1 MYYFENRRFMMGAI
15 NEIEA
20 LTYANRFNIV
30 SEDYRDISIKTLP
43 FSVRVIN
50 SFLRNGIHTL
60 ELLLNSTP
68 YDLMRLKGFG
78 KTCLDEVDNYC
89 SCLGDTSIP
98 VKKERDLG
106 QTNQIPII
114 KSHKSDI
121 SLGDFSFVEN
131 ETLSQNEVDVI
142 EKYKEAFYILGPELA
157 FNCVTE
163 PQKIIELIN
172 MFTDYQH
179 KTKRHVEVWK
189 MAYNLPRFRLSNKAS
204 AYIRAFTVKEDE
216 RNLLYGM
223 CPSENSNIYD
233 MLHYVD
239 LDDNTL
245 YLTLKNFLKWCTF
258 DLLLEVDTLFNEL
271 YTKDTYSTV
280 IKMRAER
287 KTLEEIGSYLGV
299 TRERV
304 RQIESKIK
312 RKFSFFHG
320 KNRIISKI
328 SADRNGDTI
337 ITSVEIAEYC
347 GSKHEDLIY
356 LLQAS
361 ESPNYTYDRQLD
373 IFILGSDSLKERIN
387 NYMEG
392 LPDIIKVNGLKEIL
406 DIAEESGIPAE
417 MLERAIVDSYR
428 CTGEVYHR
436 CRLSLATIY
445 ERVLD
450 KYYPDGFKAYDAE
463 EIENFRQIISEEY
476 GDVGLPEHDR
486 ALTARVASICILC
499 GRGIYRLKNKS
510 FISKSLAD
518 KIYRYINGSESTI
531 FLTNSLFAIFE
542 KDLIAEGIDN
552 KYFLQGVLRELF
564 GDKFFFKRDY
574 ITKDFNVTSFYSEVV
589 SFIKKSDFP
598 VSKQEIQKAFPG
610 ITEIVINFS
619 VDDPNILN
627 YFGEYLHASKLR
639 INPEEKIYLHKTLKK
654 LVADGNIHHSRD
666 IYDIISREN
675 PEVLTRNA
683 ALYPFSA
690 YSILEFL
697 FRDEFQFMRPYVAK
711 NGTEISRTAERL
723 HDFIYTKDEITVSQI
738 GDFARD
744 NHFQIQSLL
753 EYVNSCNDEY
763 LLVNDNL
770 LMRIDLTGVNEVIAE
785 EVDNVI
791 ADEICETEIISNLDI
806 WQKLPNIRIPWT
818 DWLIYSIVTKWGKRN
833 VAGTSSNQFRLS
845 VPIVAP
851 VDNFD
856 ADKFAGVEK
865 SQSSNYFEADNLD
878 NIDALLE
885 DIIDDSFLQ
894 DFSF

>member
-1 MYYFENRRFMMGAI
+1 MLTDNKQNG
-15 NEIEA
+15 
-20 LTYANRFNIV
+20 LTYAKKYNIL
-30 SEDYRDISIKTLP
+30 SEDYLDIPVTTLP
-43 FSVRVIN
+43 LSARVIN
-50 SFLRNGIHTL
+50 LCMRNKLRTIDV
-60 ELLLNSTP
+60 LLNTSIET
-68 YDLMRLKGFG
+68 LANIKGFG
-78 KTCLDEVDNYC
+78 KNCIVELDNYFSTIGEKAIIRYVNGQEENQLLVSLLKNHC
-89 SCLGDTSIP
+89 EDIMSGDY
-98 VKKERDLG
+98 
-106 QTNQIPII
+106 
-114 KSHKSDI
+114 
-121 SLGDFSFVEN
+121 SFVDYDNLSEN
-131 ETLSQNEVDVI
+131 GKQIID
-142 EKYKEAFYILGPELA
+142 KYKEAAEILGLELVSECLKNPNYISCICSA
-157 FNCVTE
+157 FSDFQNKYKRYNEIWNLVYTI
-163 PQKIIELIN
+163 PQYRLELKAVSYIN
-172 MFTDYQH
+172 AYTSSDE
-179 KTKRHVEVWK
+179 KR
-189 MAYNLPRFRLSNKAS
+189 
-204 AYIRAFTVKEDE
+204 
-216 RNLLYGM
+216 
-223 CPSENSNIYD
+223 
-233 MLHYVD
+233 
-239 LDDNTL
+239 NTL
-245 YLTLKNFLKWCTF
+245 YDMCKSKDCTLREMINGIDYSDDPKLLVAKRFLQWCSF
-258 DLLLEVDTLFNEL
+258 DLVAEINQLFEDL
-271 YTKDTYSTV
+271 YSKDSYSTV
-280 IKMRAER
+280 IKMRAQ
-287 KTLEEIGSYLGV
+287 KVTLEEIGSLLGV

-312 RKFSFFHG
+312 RKFNYYHG
-320 KNRIISKI
+320 RNRIISKI

-337 ITSVEIAEYC
+337 ITPVEIAEYC

-387 NYMEG
+387 NYVEG
-392 LPDIIKVNGLKEIL
+392 LPDIIKVNALKEVL

-417 MLERAIVDSYR
+417 MLEKAIIDSYR

-450 KYYPDGFKAYDAE
+450 KYYPDGFKAYDTE
-463 EIENFRQIISEEY
+463 EIEKFRLIISDEY
-476 GDVGLPEHDR
+476 GDVGLPEHNR

-552 KYFLQGVLRELF
+552 KYFLQGVLRELY

-598 VSKQEIQKAFPG
+598 VAKQEIQKAFPG

-619 VDDPNILN
+619 VDDPNVLN

-639 INPEEKIYLHKTLKK
+639 INPEEKIYLQKTLKK
-654 LVADGNIHHSRD
+654 LVVDGNIHHSRD
-666 IYDIISREN
+666 IYDIVSREN
-675 PEVLTRNA
+675 PEILTRNA

-690 YSILEFL
+690 YSILEYL
-697 FRDEFQFMRPYVAK
+697 FRDEFQFMRPYIAK

-723 HDFIYTKDEITVSQI
+723 HDFIYTKDEIAVSQI
-738 GDFARD
+738 GEFARD
-744 NHFQIQSLL
+744 THFQIQSLL

-763 LLVNDNL
+763 LLVNDDL
-770 LMRIDLTGVNEVIAE
+770 LMKINLTGVNEVVAE
-785 EVDNVI
+785 EVDNII
-791 ADEICETEIISNLDI
+791 ADEICETEIIGNLNI
-806 WQKLPNIRIPWT
+806 WQKLPHIKIPWT
-818 DWLIYSIVTKWGKRN
+818 DWLIYSVITKWGKRT

-845 VPIVAP
+845 VPVVAP
-851 VDNFD
+851 IDKFD

>member
-1 MYYFENRRFMMGAI
+1 MLTDNKQNG
-15 NEIEA
+15 
-20 LTYANRFNIV
+20 LTYAEKFNIP
-30 SEDYRDISIKTLP
+30 SDDYSDISVTALP
-43 FSVRVIN
+43 LSTRVIN
-50 SFLRNGIHTL
+50 ICMRNKIRTVE
-60 ELLLNSTP
+60 ELLNTSF
-68 YDLMRLKGFG
+68 DVFVNLKGFG
-78 KTCLDEVDNYC
+78 KNCIIELDNYF
-89 SCLGDTSIP
+89 STIGEKPLLTYTNGQAESQII
-98 VKKERDLG
+98 VSLLKKHSDE
-106 QTNQIPII
+106 II
-114 KSHKSDI
+114 V
-121 SLGDFSFVEN
+121 GDFSFIDYDK
-131 ETLSQNEVDVI
+131 LSESGKLVI
-142 EKYKEAFYILGPELA
+142 DKYKES
-157 FNCVTE
+157 
-163 PQKIIELIN
+163 
-172 MFTDYQH
+172 
-179 KTKRHVEVWK
+179 VEVLGLELVSECLK
-189 MAYNLPRFRLSNKAS
+189 NPNYI
-204 AYIRAFTVKEDE
+204 AYISYAFSDFQNKYKRYNEIWNLTYDIPSYRLDFNVFSYINAYTSNDE
-216 RNLLYGM
+216 KRNAL
-223 CPSENSNIYD
+223 YD
-233 MLHYVD
+233 MCKSEKCTLREMINGIDYS
-239 LDDNTL
+239 DDSKL
-245 YLTLKNFLKWCTF
+245 LAVKRFLKWCSF
-258 DLLLEVDTLFNEL
+258 DLVTEISQLFEDL
-271 YTKDTYSTV
+271 YSKETYGTV
-280 IKMRAER
+280 IKMRAQ
-287 KTLEEIGSYLGV
+287 KVTLEEIGSCLGV

-312 RKFSFFHG
+312 RKFNYYHG
-320 KNRIISKI
+320 RNRIISKI

-337 ITSVEIAEYC
+337 ITPVEIAEYC

-406 DIAEESGIPAE
+406 DIAEESGIPSE

-450 KYYPDGFKAYDAE
+450 KYYPDGFKAYDTE
-463 EIENFRQIISEEY
+463 EIEKFRQIISEEY

-542 KDLIAEGIDN
+542 KELLAEGIDN

-589 SFIKKSDFP
+589 AFIKKSDFP

-619 VDDPNILN
+619 VDDPNVLN
-627 YFGEYLHASKLR
+627 YFGEYLHATKLR

-697 FRDEFQFMRPYVAK
+697 FRDEFQFMRPYIAK

-744 NHFQIQSLL
+744 NHFQMQSLL

-763 LLVNDNL
+763 LLVNDDL
-770 LMRIDLTGVNEVIAE
+770 LMRIGLTGVDEMIAE
-785 EVDNVI
+785 QVDNII
-791 ADEICETEIISNLDI
+791 ANEISETEIISDLNI
-806 WQKLPNIRIPWT
+806 WQNLPSIKIPWN
-818 DWLIYSIVTKWGKRN
+818 DWLIYSIITKWGKRT

-851 VDNFD
+851 VDKFD

-865 SQSSNYFEADNLD
+865 SPSSNYFEADNLD

>member
-1 MYYFENRRFMMGAI
+1 MMGAI
-15 NEIEA
+15 NEVDA
-20 LTYANRFNIV
+20 STYADKFNIV

-60 ELLLNSTP
+60 DILLNSTP
-68 YDLMRLKGFG
+68 EDLMRIKGFG
-78 KTCLDEVDNYC
+78 KTCLDEVDGYC
-89 SCLGDTSIP
+89 SSLSDI
-98 VKKERDLG
+98 DLSEKSETYIEK
-106 QTNQIPII
+106 TNLLPII
-114 KSHKSDI
+114 KSHKNDI
-121 SLGDFSFVEN
+121 SLGDFSFVEEEKLSEN
-131 ETLSQNEVDVI
+131 ELLVVK
-142 EKYKEAFYILGPELA
+142 KYEEAFAILGPELA
-157 FNCVTE
+157 FDCVTE
-163 PQKIIELIN
+163 PQKIFDLIN
-172 MFTDYQH
+172 MFSEYQN
-179 KTKRHVEVWK
+179 KMKRHNEVWQ
-189 MAYNLPRFRLSNKAS
+189 MAYNLPKFRLSNKAS
-204 AYIRAFTVKEDE
+204 AYIRAFTVSEDE
-216 RNLLYGM
+216 RKLLYGM
-223 CPSENSNIYD
+223 CPSENSSIYD
-233 MLHYVD
+233 MLHYVN

-245 YLTLKNFLKWCTF
+245 YLTLRHFLKWCKF
-258 DLLLEVDTLFNEL
+258 DLLSEVDSLFNEL

-280 IKMRAER
+280 IKMRAKR
-287 KTLEEIGSYLGV
+287 KTLEEIGSHLGV

-312 RKFSFFHG
+312 RKFNFFHG

-337 ITSVEIAEYC
+337 ITPVEIAEYC

-387 NYMEG
+387 NYIEG

-406 DIAEESGIPAE
+406 DIAEESGIPSE

-450 KYYPDGFKAYDAE
+450 KYYPDGFKAYDTE
-463 EIENFRQIISEEY
+463 EIEKFRQIISEEY

-542 KDLIAEGIDN
+542 KELLAEGIDN

-589 SFIKKSDFP
+589 AFIKKSDFP

-619 VDDPNILN
+619 VDDPNVLN
-627 YFGEYLHASKLR
+627 YFGEYLHATKLR

-666 IYDIISREN
+666 VYDIISREN

-697 FRDEFQFMRPYVAK
+697 FRDEFQFMRPYIAK

-763 LLVNDNL
+763 LLVNDDL
-770 LMRIDLTGVNEVIAE
+770 LMRICLTGVDEMIAE
-785 EVDNVI
+785 QVDNII
-791 ADEICETEIISNLDI
+791 ANEISETEIISDLNI
-806 WQKLPNIRIPWT
+806 WQNLPSIKIPWN
-818 DWLIYSIVTKWGKRN
+818 DWLIYSIITKWGKRT

-851 VDNFD
+851 VDKFD

-865 SQSSNYFEADNLD
+865 SPSSNYFEADNLD

>member
-1 MYYFENRRFMMGAI
+1 MLTCNKL
-15 NEIEA
+15 NE
-20 LTYANRFNIV
+20 LTYAQKYNILV
-30 SEDYRDISIKTLP
+30 DDYLELP
-43 FSVRVIN
+43 VTALPLSARVIN
-50 SFLRNGIHTL
+50 LCMRNNICTVA
-60 ELLLNSTP
+60 LLLNTTSDT
-68 YDLMRLKGFG
+68 LMSIRGFG
-78 KTCLDEVDNYC
+78 KNCIVEVDNYFATINNETFLFPE
-89 SCLGDTSIP
+89 SC
-98 VKKERDLG
+98 
-106 QTNQIPII
+106 QTENNQIYSLL
-114 KSHKSDI
+114 KKHKDNI
-121 SLGDFSFVEN
+121 VLGDFSFIDYN
-131 ETLSQNEVDVI
+131 NLSKSAKMIID
-142 EKYKEAFYILGPELA
+142 KHKEAFDILDSELA
-157 FNCVTE
+157 IECFNNPNYIACISSAFSDFQNKYKRFNE
-163 PQKIIELIN
+163 IWNLIN
-172 MFTDYQH
+172 DIPKYRLELKAFGFIN
-179 KTKRHVEVWK
+179 
-189 MAYNLPRFRLSNKAS
+189 AYTSNDKN
-204 AYIRAFTVKEDE
+204 
-216 RNLLYGM
+216 RNILYNI
-223 CPSENSNIYD
+223 CNSKN
-233 MLHYVD
+233 
-239 LDDNTL
+239 NTL
-245 YLTLKNFLKWCTF
+245 KEMANNIDYSEDNEYLLVKRFLEWCSF
-258 DLLLEVDTLFNEL
+258 DLNSEINQLFDDL
-271 YTKDTYSTV
+271 YSKDSYGTV
-280 IKMRAER
+280 IKMRAQ
-287 KTLEEIGSYLGV
+287 KVTLEEIGSLLGV

-312 RKFSFFHG
+312 RKFNYYHG
-320 KNRIISKI
+320 RNRIISKI

-337 ITSVEIAEYC
+337 ITPVEIAEYC

-373 IFILGSDSLKERIN
+373 VFILGSDSLKERIN
-387 NYMEG
+387 NYIEG
-392 LPDIIKVNGLKEIL
+392 LPDIIKVKGLKEIL
-406 DIAEESGIPAE
+406 DIAEESGIPSE

-450 KYYPDGFKAYDAE
+450 KYYPDGFKAYDTE
-463 EIENFRQIISEEY
+463 EIEKFRQIISDEY
-476 GDVGLPEHDR
+476 GEVGLPEHDR

-518 KIYRYINGSESTI
+518 RIYRYINSSDSTI

-610 ITEIVINFS
+610 ITEILINFS
-619 VDDPNILN
+619 VDDPNVLN

-639 INPEEKIYLHKTLKK
+639 INLEEKIYLQKTLKK

-666 IYDIISREN
+666 VYDIISREN
-675 PEVLTRNA
+675 PEILTRNA

-697 FRDEFQFMRPYVAK
+697 FRDEFQFMRPYIAK

-738 GDFARD
+738 GEFARD

-763 LLVNDNL
+763 LLVNDDL
-770 LMRIDLTGVNEVIAE
+770 LMRIDLTGVDEMIAEQVDNIIANEISETEVIS
-785 EVDNVI
+785 DLN
-791 ADEICETEIISNLDI
+791 I
-806 WQKLPNIRIPWT
+806 WQNLPSIKIPWT
-818 DWLIYSIVTKWGKRN
+818 DWLIYSIITKWGKRT

-894 DFSF
+894 DFSL

>member
-1 MYYFENRRFMMGAI
+1 MLTDNKQ
-15 NEIEA
+15 NA
-20 LTYANRFNIV
+20 LTYAEKYNI
-30 SEDYRDISIKTLP
+30 SPEDYSDIPVTTLP
-43 FSVRVIN
+43 LSARVIN
-50 SFLRNGIHTL
+50 LCMRNKLRTID
-60 ELLLNSTP
+60 LLLNTSNET
-68 YDLMRLKGFG
+68 LSNIKGFG
-78 KTCLDEVDNYC
+78 KNCIVELDNYFSTIGEKPLFIYANGQDENHVIVSLLKNHC
-89 SCLGDTSIP
+89 D
-98 VKKERDLG
+98 DL
-106 QTNQIPII
+106 IA
-114 KSHKSDI
+114 D
-121 SLGDFSFVEN
+121 DFSFVDYDNLSEN
-131 ETLSQNEVDVI
+131 GKRIID
-142 EKYKEAFYILGPELA
+142 KYKEAAKTLGS
-157 FNCVTE
+157 
-163 PQKIIELIN
+163 ELIYECLKN
-172 MFTDYQH
+172 PDYI
-179 KTKRHVEVWK
+179 
-189 MAYNLPRFRLSNKAS
+189 
-204 AYIRAFTVKEDE
+204 AYISSALSDFQIKYKRYNEIWNLVYGIPAYRLEFNAVNYINAYTSSDE
-216 RNLLYGM
+216 KRIALYNM
-223 CPSENSNIYD
+223 CASKD
-233 MLHYVD
+233 C
-239 LDDNTL
+239 
-245 YLTLKNFLKWCTF
+245 TLKEMINSLDYSDDSKLLVAKRFLKWCSF
-258 DLLLEVDTLFNEL
+258 DLVAEINQLFEEL
-271 YTKDTYSTV
+271 YSKDSYGTV
-280 IKMRAER
+280 IKMRAQ
-287 KTLEEIGSYLGV
+287 KVTLEEIGSLLGV

-312 RKFSFFHG
+312 RKFNYFHG
-320 KNRIISKI
+320 RNRIISKI

-337 ITSVEIAEYC
+337 ITPVEIAEYC

-406 DIAEESGIPAE
+406 DIAEESGIPSE
-417 MLERAIVDSYR
+417 MLERAIIDSYR

-445 ERVLD
+445 ERVLE
-450 KYYPDGFKAYDAE
+450 KHFPDGFKAYDTE
-463 EIENFRQIISEEY
+463 EIEKFRKIISEEY

-518 KIYRYINGSESTI
+518 KIYRYITGSESTI

-542 KDLIAEGIDN
+542 KDLLAEGIDN

-619 VDDPNILN
+619 VDDPNVLN

-639 INPEEKIYLHKTLKK
+639 INPEEKIYLQKNLKK
-654 LVADGNIHHSRD
+654 LLADGNIHHSRD
-666 IYDIISREN
+666 IYDIISSEN

-697 FRDEFQFMRPYVAK
+697 FRDEFQFMRPYIAK

-723 HDFIYTKDEITVSQI
+723 HDYIYTKDEITVSQI
-738 GDFARD
+738 GEFARD

-753 EYVNSCNDEY
+753 EYANSCNDEY
-763 LLVNDNL
+763 LLVNDDL
-770 LMRIDLTGVNEVIAE
+770 LMRINLTSVNEVVAE
-785 EVDNVI
+785 EVDNII
-791 ADEICETEIISNLDI
+791 ANEICETEIIGNLNI

-818 DWLIYSIVTKWGKRN
+818 DWLVYSIITKWGKRT

-856 ADKFAGVEK
+856 ANKFAGVEK
-865 SQSSNYFEADNLD
+865 LQVSHYFEADNLD

>member
-1 MYYFENRRFMMGAI
+1 MLTDNKQ
-15 NEIEA
+15 NV
-20 LTYANRFNIV
+20 LTYAEKFNIP
-30 SEDYRDISIKTLP
+30 SEDYTDIPVTSLP
-43 FSVRVIN
+43 LSTRVIN
-50 SFLRNGIHTL
+50 VCMRNKIQTA
-60 ELLLNSTP
+60 EALLNTNFEV
-68 YDLMRLKGFG
+68 LVNLKGFG
-78 KTCLDEVDNYC
+78 KNCIVELDNYF
-89 SCLGDTSIP
+89 STIGDKPLFAYTNGQAENQLIVSLL
-98 VKKERDLG
+98 KKHCDE
-106 QTNQIPII
+106 I
-114 KSHKSDI
+114 KA
-121 SLGDFSFVEN
+121 GDFSFIDYDKLSEN
-131 ETLSQNEVDVI
+131 GKRIID
-142 EKYKEAFYILGPELA
+142 KYKESAEVLGLEL
-157 FNCVTE
+157 V
-163 PQKIIELIN
+163 
-172 MFTDYQH
+172 
-179 KTKRHVEVWK
+179 
-189 MAYNLPRFRLSNKAS
+189 
-204 AYIRAFTVKEDE
+204 
-216 RNLLYGM
+216 
-223 CPSENSNIYD
+223 SEC
-233 MLHYVD
+233 
-239 LDDNTL
+239 
-245 YLTLKNFLKWCTF
+245 LKNPNYIACISYALSDFQNKYKRYNEIWKLTYDIPSYRLDFNAFSYINAYTSSDEKRKALYDICKSKECTLREMINGIDYSDDSELLVVKRFLKWCSF
-258 DLLLEVDTLFNEL
+258 DLVAEINQLFEDL
-271 YTKDTYSTV
+271 YSKDSYGTV
-280 IKMRAER
+280 IKMRAQ
-287 KTLEEIGSYLGV
+287 KVTLEEIGSLLGV

-312 RKFSFFHG
+312 RKFNYYHG
-320 KNRIISKI
+320 RNRIISKI

-337 ITSVEIAEYC
+337 ITPIEIAEYC

-406 DIAEESGIPAE
+406 DIAEESGIPSE

-463 EIENFRQIISEEY
+463 EIEKFRQIISEEY

-770 LMRIDLTGVNEVIAE
+770 LMRIDLTGVNEFIAE
-785 EVDNVI
+785 KVDNVI

>member
-1 MYYFENRRFMMGAI
+1 MEKNM
-15 NEIEA
+15 
-20 LTYANRFNIV
+20 LTDNKQNGLTFAEKYNIP
-30 SEDYRDISIKTLP
+30 SEDYSDIPVTTLP
-43 FSVRVIN
+43 LSTRVIN
-50 SFLRNGIHTL
+50 VCMRNKIQTV
-60 ELLLNSTP
+60 EALLNVNF
-68 YDLMRLKGFG
+68 DILMNLKGFG
-78 KTCLDEVDNYC
+78 KNCVVELDNYFL
-89 SCLGDTSIP
+89 SIGDRP
-98 VKKERDLG
+98 LFAYANGNAEKQVL
-106 QTNQIPII
+106 
-114 KSHKSDI
+114 I
-121 SLGDFSFVEN
+121 SLLKNHRDDIAIGDFSFVSYDC
-131 ETLSQNEVDVI
+131 LSEHGKQIID
-142 EKYKEAFYILGPELA
+142 KYKEAAEILGCELVSECLENPNYIAYISSA
-157 FNCVTE
+157 FSEFQNR
-163 PQKIIELIN
+163 
-172 MFTDYQH
+172 Y
-179 KTKRHVEVWK
+179 KRHNEIWK
-189 MAYNLPRFRLSNKAS
+189 LAYNIPQYRLELKADGYIKAYTSNDEKRNILFDICKSKDCTLREMLNNIDYADDAELLS
-204 AYIRAFTVKEDE
+204 AK
-216 RNLLYGM
+216 
-223 CPSENSNIYD
+223 C
-233 MLHYVD
+233 
-239 LDDNTL
+239 
-245 YLTLKNFLKWCTF
+245 FLKWCSF
-258 DLLLEVDTLFNEL
+258 DLISEINQLFEDL
-271 YTKDTYSTV
+271 YSKDSYSTV
-280 IKMRAER
+280 IKMRAQ
-287 KTLEEIGSYLGV
+287 KVTLEETGTLLGV

-312 RKFSFFHG
+312 RKFNYYHSR
-320 KNRIISKI
+320 NRIISKI

-337 ITSVEIAEYC
+337 ITPEEIAEYC

-356 LLQAS
+356 LLQSS

-417 MLERAIVDSYR
+417 MLEKSIIDSYR

-450 KYYPDGFKAYDAE
+450 KYYPDGFKAYETD
-463 EIENFRQIISEEY
+463 EINKFRQIIADEY

-518 KIYRYINGSESTI
+518 KIYKYINGSDSTI

-542 KDLIAEGIDN
+542 EDLIAEGIDN

-589 SFIKKSDFP
+589 SFIKKSEFP
-598 VSKQEIQKAFPG
+598 VSKQEIQKSFPG

-639 INPEEKIYLHKTLKK
+639 ITPEEKTYLHQSLRR

-666 IYDIISREN
+666 IYDIVSREN
-675 PEVLTRNA
+675 PEILTRNA

-690 YSILEFL
+690 YSILEYL
-697 FRDEFQFMRPYVAK
+697 FRDEFQFMRPYIAK

-723 HDFIYTKDEITVSQI
+723 HDFIYTKDEIAVSQI

-744 NHFQIQSLL
+744 THFQIQSLL
-753 EYVNSCNDEY
+753 EYVNGCNDEY
-763 LLVNDNL
+763 LLVNDDL
-770 LMRIDLTGVNEVIAE
+770 LIKINLTGINEVIAE
-785 EVDNVI
+785 EVDNII
-791 ADEICETEIISNLDI
+791 ADEICETEIIANLNI
-806 WQKLPNIRIPWT
+806 WQKLPHIKIPWT
-818 DWLIYSIVTKWGKRN
+818 DWLIYSIITKWGKRT

-845 VPIVAP
+845 VPVVAP
-851 VDNFD
+851 VDKFD
-856 ADKFAGVEK
+856 ANKFAGIEK

-894 DFSF
+894 DF